1 MGKDM
6 DIYVNFKMSELD
18 TTICLKGDKP
28 ILTFEQDKVFIREQ
42 KEKTTLFVC
51 NKKDFGCMY
60 VLPSMSVVGEIRL
73 NKNEMKAIGEAI
85 YGK

>member
-1 MGKDM
+1 MGRNM
-6 DIYVNFKMSELD
+6 DIYVNFNIGD
-18 TTICLKGDKP
+18 TKQLICFRGNKP
-28 ILTFEQDKVFIREQ
+28 ILTFKKDYVFIMEQ
-42 KEKTTLFVC
+42 EEKTTLLVC